1 MRRHDGIYVD
11 GAWVAT
17 SADAGTIDVHD
28 AATGAV
34 MASVPECGTGAVDD
48 AVAAARRA
56 FDAWAAT
63 SIADRAKFVQAIA
76 EGLEA
81 RADELGATISREVG
95 MPIAL
100 AVPIQ
105 AGLSVTHARAM
116 VDLAESFAWEERI
129 ANSVVVREPVGVVA
143 AITPWNYP
151 LNQVAVKVFPALL
164 AGNTVVV
171 KPSEVAPLSAF
182 VLADIVDAAGLPAG
196 VFNLVTGFG
205 PVVGEALAAHPDVD
219 MVSFTGSTRAG
230 KRVAEVA
237 AATAKKVALEM
248 GGKSACIL
256 LDDADFPAAIRAGV
270 NSAYLN
276 GGQTCSAW
284 TRLLVPEGRRDE
296 AVELVR
302 AAAESF
308 TVGDPSE
315 RGVKLGPMVSAVQR
329 DRVVGYIRQGIDEG
343 ATLVT
348 GGPEAPDVP
357 EELAGGYFVR
367 PTVFADVEPSMTI
380 AQEEI
385 FGPVLSILT
394 YTDDDDAVAIANDT
408 VYGLAG
414 GVFGADQDRAVAVA
428 RRLRTGQVDVNG
440 ARYNPLAPFGGYK
453 QSGYGRENG
462 RFGLEEFC
470 EVKSIQLP
478 PPQ

>member
-1 MRRHDGIYVD
+1 MQRHDRVYVD
-11 GAWVAT
+11 GAWVVPG
-17 SADAGTIDVHD
+17 DAGAIDVHD

-34 MASVPECGTGAVDD
+34 MASVPECGTATADA
-48 AVAAARRA
+48 AVAAARQA
-56 FDAWAAT
+56 FEGWSAT
-63 SIADRAKFVQAIA
+63 SVADRAKFVQAIA
-76 EGLEA
+76 EGIEA

-105 AGLSVTHARAM
+105 AGLSAIHARAV
-116 VDLAESFAWEERI
+116 VDLAGSFPWEERI
-129 ANSVVVREPVGVVA
+129 ANSVVLREPVGVVA

-164 AGNTVVV
+164 AANTVVV

-182 VLADIVDAAGLPAG
+182 VLAEIVDAAGLPPG
-196 VFNLVTGFG
+196 VFNLVTGYG

-256 LDDADFPAAIRAGV
+256 LDDADFPAAVKAAV
-270 NSAYLN
+270 NNAYLN

-284 TRLLVPEGRRDE
+284 TRLLVPESRRDE
-296 AVELVR
+296 AVELAR

-308 TVGDPSE
+308 SVGDPSA
-315 RGVKLGPMVSAVQR
+315 RGVKLGPMVSAAQR
-329 DRVVGYIRQGIDEG
+329 DRVVGYIRKGIDEG

-348 GGPEAPDVP
+348 GGPEVP
-357 EELAGGYFVR
+357 EGVDGGYFVR
-367 PTVFADVEPSMTI
+367 PTVFADVDPSMTI

-385 FGPVLSILT
+385 FGPVLSIIT
-394 YTDDDDAVAIANDT
+394 YADDDDAVAIANDT

-414 GVFGADQDRAVAVA
+414 GVFGADADRAAAIA
-428 RRLRTGQVDVNG
+428 RRLRAGQVDVNG
-440 ARYNPLAPFGGYK
+440 GRYNPLAPFGGYK

-470 EVKSIQLP
+470 QVKSMQLP
-478 PPQ
+478 G